1 LDGLTGRKAAA
12 TSERTRGV
20 APVLARRRGEET
32 AEKAGHRRR
41 APGDQQLIKRRSSEW
56 LRLEGGK
63 RPDEAAGS
71 VQVHPSNPCTAV
83 KVRDRLGQAVRCPR
97 RKETKLRSALSC

>member
-41 APGDQQLIKRRSSEW
+41 APAIKPSSV
-56 LRLEGGK
+56 
-63 RPDEAAGS
+63 AAASG
-71 VQVHPSNPCTAV
+71 
-83 KVRDRLGQAVRCPR
+83 
-97 RKETKLRSALSC
+97 